1 MDYIYGDAFLDCLF
15 CAASVLSQCVF
26 LASMSTFY
34 LHIWELALVWSVNT
48 SNTNYGIRTCHY
60 HQGPGMGSLLSEV
73 GCLNARCPVWAP
85 STFRVELI
93 TLRKCMLFSL
103 QEFMPDL
110 GWLISGGQI
119 QVFMPWPHLCRVKLK
134 QGTGGEGEI
143 NVLKAISSHSSAHSH
158 VSGLRAQ
165 PAYSELE
172 AHLMASQ
179 FGVKVNPRYQHSW
192 GSSFPELLQL
202 HTSIDRRSVWT
213 EI

>member
-85 STFRVELI
+85 IISS
-93 TLRKCMLFSL
+93 LRHHCVLLLGPGKSRLMQSSAAEHFSCWSPAQNRCL
-103 QEFMPDL
+103 SSLVQ
-110 GWLISGGQI
+110 Q
-119 QVFMPWPHLCRVKLK
+119 HLC
-134 QGTGGEGEI
+134 G
-143 NVLKAISSHSSAHSH
+143 HSPSLLFLPPSII
-158 VSGLRAQ
+158 
-165 PAYSELE
+165 
-172 AHLMASQ
+172 
-179 FGVKVNPRYQHSW
+179 RYQEATF
-192 GSSFPELLQL
+192 SFLLTHDLNLCQTL
-202 HTSIDRRSVWT
+202 ANF
-213 EI
+213 